1 MSGTAKE
8 RFLKAYNDLSVAV
21 ARAKRACRADAA
33 ATKMKPVVI
42 MKSKVHS
49 QRGRPKGSKDSKPR
63 AKRRL
68 VVSQLLIGEAEQHP
82 VISPNCNGPYQ
93 HQYPH
98 TLGSAVDGTVSE
110 LRSLFP
116 DSGEH
121 AHDCWLINHQHSN
134 IMQKFE
140 CSCGNVKYDNDDN
153 YPRCWEFKI

>member
-8 RFLKAYNDLSVAV
+8 RFLKAYNDLSAAV

-33 ATKMKPVVI
+33 ATKIKPVVI
-42 MKSKVHS
+42 MKYKVHS

-68 VVSQLLIGEAEQHP
+68 ISQLSISEAEQHS

-93 HQYPH
+93 HQCPDS
-98 TLGSAVDGTVSE
+98 LDSAVDDAVSE

-116 DSGEH
+116 DSGEYV
-121 AHDCWLINHQHSN
+121 HDCWPIYHQHN
-134 IMQKFE
+134 IIMQKLDYK
-140 CSCGNVKYDNDDN
+140 CGNDQYNDDEN
-153 YPRCWEFKI
+153 YPSCWEFKI